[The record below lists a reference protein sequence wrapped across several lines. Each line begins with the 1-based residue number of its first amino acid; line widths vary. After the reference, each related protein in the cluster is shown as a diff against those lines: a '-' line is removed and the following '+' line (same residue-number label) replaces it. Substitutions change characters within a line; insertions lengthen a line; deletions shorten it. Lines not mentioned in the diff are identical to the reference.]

1 MNSSVSKR
9 YVVQLTNGV
18 SFTGAIFFARKYIY
32 NLGVASAMKDHRER
46 IDSAQRKYLV
56 LREQGMS

>member
-1 MNSSVSKR
+1 MNSSVLKR

-18 SFTGAIFFARKYIY
+18 SFSGAIFSPGNIY
-32 NLGVASAMKDHRER
+32 NLGVVSAMKDHWER
-46 IDSAQRKYLV
+46 IDSAQRKSLV